1 MIWVAV
7 EDRRIAICNTNCQN
21 QEKCYMET
29 NNFPHDAVDLIK
41 ICSINKYTVV
51 LGYANGVLVFGEH
64 PEITFSQNSLLLLSV
79 DLKLNKLQATNIIHC
94 HSSLNDIEL
103 ISNIKELWC
112 GCESGMIEIVNFSS
126 CNITNKNI
134 LDLQSQS
141 SDITKNSAV
150 LQIKLASVNV
160 FALHR
165 GNVLS
170 CWAVN
175 QHSLIKVISPNFQGW
190 LETIH
195 SKLYN

>member
-51 LGYANGVLVFGEH
+51 LGYANGV
-64 PEITFSQNSLLLLSV
+64 
-79 DLKLNKLQATNIIHC
+79 LNKLQATNIIHC